1 MTLSPF
7 SAHQSDK
14 APKMV
19 CAALLMTFHTFSRK
33 SFMIFHALS
42 MVCRA
47 LSAPIPALSKI
58 VPMRLLSPFIKA
70 TKS

>member
-1 MTLSPF
+1 MTPSPF

-19 CAALLMTFHTFSRK
+19 CAALLMTFHTFSKK
-33 SFMIFHALS
+33 SLMTFHALR

-47 LSAPIPALSKI
+47 LSAPIPALSKM
-58 VPMRLLSPFIKA
+58 VPMRLLSPFMNA
-70 TKS
+70 MKS